1 MVGWGM
7 KELVKQWMKD
17 LVDLDANVRRNA
29 SRNLKDALIR
39 EETRDPVVEALV
51 AGLKDEKY
59 VCRTVIWIKEKI
71 CGDWI
76 TLKDIPPEAVQLL
89 IEANK
94 RWKDND
100 IIGANVLKILERHE
114 SQFAFHPKRKA
125 IPYLIE
131 LLCSENVIVSLRAE
145 EAIITAAK
153 EGTLID
159 DDLEGIGRKFKE
171 IVKQEKNPVER
182 LELKIKLIDKYKKI
196 LSAMSREVQT
206 NKLKTRKLGKRDGK
220 FRIKRAVR

>member
-1 MVGWGM
+1 MAEWGM
-7 KELVKQWMKD
+7 KELVKQWMED
-17 LVDLDANVRRNA
+17 LVDLDANVRMNA
-29 SRNLKDALIR
+29 GRNLKNALIR
-39 EETRDPVVEALV
+39 EETKDPVVEALV
-51 AGLKDEKY
+51 AGLKDERY
-59 VCRTVIWIKEKI
+59 VCRTVVWIKENI

-89 IEANK
+89 IKANK

-100 IIGANVLKILERHE
+100 IIGDNVLKILERYD
-114 SQFAFHPKRKA
+114 SQFAFHPTRKA

-131 LLCSENVIVSLRAE
+131 LLYSENVVVTLRAE
-145 EAIITAAK
+145 EAIINAAK
-153 EGTLID
+153 EGMLTD
-159 DDLEGIGRKFKE
+159 ENLEGIRRKFKE
-171 IVKQEKNPVER
+171 IVKQEKDPVER

-206 NKLKTRKLGKRDGK
+206 NKLRTRKLGDNGGK